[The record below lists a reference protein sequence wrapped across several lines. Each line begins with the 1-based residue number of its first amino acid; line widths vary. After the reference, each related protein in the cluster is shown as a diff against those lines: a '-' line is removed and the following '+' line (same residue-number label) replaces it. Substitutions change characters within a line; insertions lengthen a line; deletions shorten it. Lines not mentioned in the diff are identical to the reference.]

1 MKIIKNI
8 SVEFDPEE
16 REVIDKVAGLFEEL
30 CKHGNGDGECR
41 GCPLWSHCRQ
51 RCGTP
56 LYDVLY
62 DILALEECG
71 DLGCD
76 SRLV

>member
-1 MKIIKNI
+1 MKIIKSV
-8 SVEFDPEE
+8 SVEFAPEE

-30 CKHGNGDGECR
+30 CNCGNGDGECR
-41 GCPLWSHCRQ
+41 GCPLESHCRQ

-56 LYDVLY
+56 LYEVLY
-62 DILALEECG
+62 DILAQEESG
-71 DLGCD
+71 DLGSD